1 MNNHYAKIRA
11 ALELADNFDDA
22 YSTSSER
29 DAKNDAMA
37 AAITAL
43 TELERM
49 AGEPVAWR
57 RDGFTFFVGDGWDV
71 PPDGAFP
78 LYAAPPI
85 PKGMFAAKEMEAA
98 YIEGCLTAGS
108 PWLPSA
114 LFKRS
119 NTFKLVQER
128 TK

>member
-37 AAITAL
+37 AAITASPNL
-43 TELERM
+43 SGWRVSRWRGSATVSLSAFVTAGMRRQM
-49 AGEPVAWR
+49 AR
-57 RDGFTFFVGDGWDV
+57 CHST
-71 PPDGAFP
+71 PPRQF
-78 LYAAPPI
+78 L
-85 PKGMFAAKEMEAA
+85 KGMFTAKEMKSA